1 MGKEGRSFF
10 ERLTGTVNVDEFE
23 EEAAEELHIADEE
36 KLAKQKQGGLRIER
50 EDLEERV
57 IENTPYE
64 EPRSS
69 VEAEEGSGE
78 WMEEE
83 NEEGQLTVDVFN
95 TPNEIVIKAI
105 VAGVKPDDLDISI
118 TRDMVTIRGKRE
130 DSKEAEGDDYF
141 YRELYWGA
149 FSRTILLPQEIEVEE
164 ANASEKHGL
173 LMIRLP
179 KIDKEKQTKL
189 KVKAG

>member
-23 EEAAEELHIADEE
+23 EEAAAELHMADED
-36 KLAKQKQGGLRIER
+36 KLARQKQGTLRIER
-50 EDLEERV
+50 EELEGDEV
-57 IENTPYE
+57 INHEPYE
-64 EPRSS
+64 ETHMSM
-69 VEAEEGSGE
+69 EEGEGD

-105 VAGVKPDDLDISI
+105 VAGVKPDNLDISI

-130 DSKEAEGDDYF
+130 DAKEVSSDEYF

-164 ANASEKHGL
+164 AQATEKHGL
-173 LMIRLP
+173 LTIRLP